1 MLAASDAG
9 TKRSPVHHFVLVTD
23 GLDLVDDDHLE
34 AQGLTAYN
42 QHPYADTITITVAVA
57 ATDG

>member
-9 TKRSPVHHFVLVTD
+9 TERSPVHHFVLVTD

-34 AQGLTAYN
+34 AQGLAAYN
-42 QHPYADTITITVAVA
+42 QHPHADTITFAVA
-57 ATDG
+57 AAASDG